1 MIEETA
7 HIAIVHEERV
17 PKHIIEGFCAELN
30 VKTINIQKIELPEQ
44 GPQAHL
50 EWFVLPAIAVWLLK
64 PYFNSL
70 LTEAA
75 KDHHVVLKKSLEWLW
90 KRVFGRDRELRGSIV
105 TSSGATKPKYSVTFA
120 IYVPAEDGRIVK
132 LLVRDDSS
140 EDECASIIDAFLKF
154 VESYHSGNLP
164 SGYRESLESKQ
175 RLSKYILVE
184 YDSDRKSLQI
194 LEEIR
199 NIL

>member
-1 MIEETA
+1 M
-7 HIAIVHEERV
+7 HEERV
-17 PKHIIEGFCAELN
+17 PKHIVDGFCAELN
-30 VKTINIQKIELPEQ
+30 VKPINIQKIERPEQ

-50 EWFVLPAIAVWLLK
+50 EWFAIPAIAVWLLK

-75 KDHHVVLKKSLEWLW
+75 KDHHVVLKKGLEWLW

-105 TSSGATKPKYSVTFA
+105 TSSGETKPKYSVTFA
-120 IYVPAEDGRIVK
+120 IYVLAEDGRIVK
-132 LLVRDDSS
+132 LLVRDDAS

-164 SGYRESLESKQ
+164 NRYRESLESKE
-175 RLSKYILVE
+175 RLSRYILVE
-184 YDSDRKSLQI
+184 YDSDRKSLRI
-194 LEEIR
+194 IEEIR